1 MKIGKRRKKFEQ
13 GCTEGEGMERE
24 PERDGIVR
32 NLEMMTNPSG
42 MELPETCEGY
52 FSEDIEMEEMDPDC
66 LL

>member
-1 MKIGKRRKKFEQ
+1 
-13 GCTEGEGMERE
+13 MERE

-42 MELPETCEGY
+42 MELPETCEGD
-52 FSEDIEMEEMDPDC
+52 FSEDIVMEEMDPDC